1 MKYLYFIIPAIFLL
15 LVTLLII
22 LLHFKKKS
30 VIQKLCRL
38 TTSQKKELL
47 DHLAEPIGYFYDP
60 YQDIFASRH
69 DAPQKLFGYMHL
81 FDLSAAYLNMIFDYE
96 TIYFDYGHRTWL
108 IEMWKGQYGINT
120 GCELGIY
127 YADEIIPPDKYRSAH
142 FQAVAQRDM
151 PDISLRLNRHSHQPI
166 RIAQMKGPHWWLTIF
181 KMGLF
186 TKPEELFVN
195 TSIRFK
201 NTAMLYQFL
210 QSLRTTMPDTFYK
223 VNGLTVYFT
232 FNHSK
237 RKYNL
242 LKKFIRRMALISCKI
257 YCKWFRYIT
266 RPFDASGDK
275 LLYLYYYLPFTV
287 RHLIKPKKQ
296 KASKHKPSKSI

>member
-1 MKYLYFIIPAIFLL
+1 MKYLYFIIPAVFLL
-15 LVTLLII
+15 LITFLIL

-30 VIQKLCRL
+30 VIKKVCSL

-47 DHLAEPIGYFYDP
+47 DHLAAPIGYFYDP
-60 YQDIFASRH
+60 DQDIFASRH
-69 DAPQKLFGYMHL
+69 DAPQKLFGYMHF

-96 TIYFDYGHRTWL
+96 TIYFNYDHRTWL

-127 YADEIIPPDKYRSAH
+127 YADEIIPPDKYRNAH
-142 FQAVAQRDM
+142 FQAVAPKDM
-151 PDISLRLNRHSHQPI
+151 LDISLRLNHHSTEHLPT
-166 RIAQMKGPHWWLTIF
+166 RLAQMKGPHWWLTIF

-186 TKPEELFVN
+186 IKPEELFVN

-201 NTAMLYQFL
+201 NTTMLYQFL
-210 QSLRTTMPDTFYK
+210 QSLRTTLPDTLYK

-237 RKYNL
+237 RNYNL
-242 LKKFIRRMALISCKI
+242 WKKIVRRIAMTSCKI
-257 YCKWFRYIT
+257 YCKWFLYIT
-266 RPFDASGDK
+266 RPFKESGDR

-287 RHLIKPKKQ
+287 RHLLKPKKQ
-296 KASKHKPSKSI
+296 KSKNK